1 MNQTLELI
9 KEFLTDYAT
18 YVNQTRAN
26 VALDG
31 FKAVQRRIYY
41 ATWNIARDKFVKT
54 ATIVGN
60 VLAYY
65 HPHGDS
71 SVADAIVGMV
81 RNGYL
86 IGKGNWGT
94 KCTLEETKAAAIRY
108 TEVKFNKALKWS
120 MNYIKYAEY
129 TKSDIDYDEPL
140 LIPTPIP
147 IGLIGDLVNYP
158 QPQQGIGVGIRTV
171 VPLYKTE
178 DLKQLIK
185 ALFTNQEVP
194 VVDPYFGSNVKVLES
209 DSYQI
214 LKSGTGKAT
223 ILPNFKY
230 DDTSR
235 ELHIFALTKN
245 LLTIIKPWKDKL
257 DVIDLG
263 KPDHTHVIIRPKK
276 YQKINFEDVANEILV
291 KMKHTVSFKIYV
303 AIPNQDKHFIVYQ
316 IGVLPWLKAQFTY
329 YLECRK
335 NKLQQQK
342 EKLVTILAEYDIIE
356 QIRPY
361 LANYLKQTDKPNPDE
376 FIQQLPDSFDKAAVD
391 QVLRKHSIRKLLSLE
406 LDRQPI
412 LEELKQVD
420 HELDNLLDYA
430 LKDLEVVS
438 KKEKRDPMME
448 EVAEDL
454 FTFSGF

>member
-1 MNQTLELI
+1 MNQTIEII

-54 ATIVGN
+54 ATVVGN

-94 KCTLEETKAAAIRY
+94 KCTLEETKPAAMRY
-108 TEVKFNKALKWS
+108 TEVKFNNDLKWS
-120 MNYIKYAEY
+120 MEYIKYAEY

-171 VPLYKTE
+171 VPMYTTE
-178 DLKQLIK
+178 DLKSLIK
-185 ALFTNQEVP
+185 ALFTDQEVP
-194 VVDPYFGSNVKVLES
+194 VVDPYFGKYIKVLES
-209 DSYQI
+209 DSESI
-214 LKSGTGKAT
+214 LKHGIGKT
-223 ILPNFKY
+223 VILPKFTY
-230 DDTSR
+230 DESKK
-235 ELHIFALTKN
+235 ELHIYALTKN
-245 LLTIIKPWKDKL
+245 LLSVIKPWKDKL

-263 KPDHTHVIIRPKK
+263 KPDHTHVIIKPRR
-276 YQKINFEDVANEILV
+276 YQKIDFEDVANTILV
-291 KMKHTVSFKIYV
+291 KMKNTVSFKVYV
-303 AIPNQDKHFIVYQ
+303 AIPNKEKEFIVYQ
-316 IGVLPWLKAQFTY
+316 IGILPWLKAQFTY
-329 YLECRK
+329 YMECRR
-335 NKLQQQK
+335 NKLEQQK
-342 EKLVTILAEYDIIE
+342 SKLVSTLAEYDLIE
-356 QIRPY
+356 QLRPY
-361 LANYLKQTDKPNPDE
+361 LVDYLKQTDKPNPDE
-376 FIQQLPDSFDKAAVD
+376 FIQQLPDSFDKASVD
-391 QVLRKHSIRKLLSLE
+391 QVLRKHSIRRLLSLD

-420 HELDNLLDYA
+420 HELDNLLEYS
-430 LKDLEVVS
+430 LKDLES
-438 KKEKRDPMME
+438 I
-448 EVAEDL
+448 
-454 FTFSGF
+454 SI